1 MTAIDLDWKEEIP
14 MKMTRLGLFAVLLAI
29 AAPLAVADDA
39 AMALKDNWRLQSA
52 AQFSADGATVSMPGF
67 DAKTWYPTSVPKTVL
82 AALVD
87 NKVYPDPY
95 YATNMKDIPGY
106 QDGLWL
112 VMKEDSPFRAHW
124 WYRTEFTVPEAG
136 KDRVFTLHFDG
147 INYEA
152 NIWLYGKLVA
162 GADQVR
168 GMFRRFE
175 FPVTALL
182 NPGKANA
189 LAVEIIPPGL
199 RTDKLPRT
207 KQVEATTGWD
217 DHNPQPPDMN
227 MGIWQNVYLREQG
240 PVSLRNAYVEPKLSL
255 PGLDSARLTLS
266 VYARN
271 NTDKP
276 VTGTLTATIEN
287 IKLAQEVAL
296 QPGETREVFFKPED
310 CKELTIAN
318 PRVWWP
324 HPLGSPELYDMNM
337 AFKTGTQ
344 VSDTAQVRFGIRD
357 ITTYVKKDDWREY
370 QVNGK
375 PILIRGGAWMTSD
388 MMLNLS
394 KDRYA
399 ALIGYARNANLNMLR
414 SEGFSIRET
423 EDFYNLCDEMG
434 VMVTQQIFGR
444 SILDE
449 DLAIA
454 CIDDMMLR
462 VRTHPCLAHFL
473 AHDETFPTD
482 KLDAAYKGII
492 EKYRVDR
499 TYQPHSGTFNIA
511 TRAKTGGTRTG
522 TRELWTYASPAHY
535 YYTDRKEDIAWGFAQ
550 SGGIGGIVAVRDSIR
565 QMMPEDQ
572 LWPAMKTDAWSFHTV
587 TQGAEY
593 FDAVMKS
600 MELQYGAPGNFDDFC
615 TKAYAMNYSSARGMF
630 EAYAKNKYEA
640 TGITTWKYD
649 AAWPAAMTWQYV
661 DWYLRGTA
669 AYYGA
674 KKACTPVHALYAYND
689 NTVYVTNSLR
699 QPFAGLALRAAIY
712 DMDSKKVWSKESAV
726 DVGEDGVAK
735 AFAVD
740 VPAGISDPYFLRLDL
755 ADKDGNALS
764 DNFYWLSR
772 TPDIPG
778 RDNELGE
785 VYSTQP
791 KSRADFT
798 NLQHLKPARLE
809 MNISSTPSSDD
820 VKHLNVTVKNPG
832 DTIAFLVQLAVRN
845 TATDREAGPTF
856 WSDNYFSL
864 LPGETRDL
872 TATVPNHALEGGLPR
887 VSMTA
892 WNLAE

>member
-1 MTAIDLDWKEEIP
+1 
-14 MKMTRLGLFAVLLAI
+14 MKMLRLALFAVVLA
-29 AAPLAVADDA
+29 ADSFGMAEDTSL
-39 AMALKDNWRLQSA
+39 ALKDNWRLQSA
-52 AQFSADGATVSMPGF
+52 AQFSADGAVVSMPGF
-67 DAKTWYPTSVPKTVL
+67 DAGKWYPTTVPKTVL
-82 AALVD
+82 AALAE

-95 YATNMKDIPGY
+95 YGVNLKSIPGY
-106 QDGLWL
+106 QPDTWL

-124 WYRTEFTVPEAG
+124 WYRTEFTAPAAA

-152 NIWLYGKLVA
+152 NIWLNGKLVA
-162 GADQVR
+162 GADTVR

-182 NPGKANA
+182 NLGKTNA

-240 PVSLRNAYVEPKLSL
+240 PVSLRHAYVEPKLAL
-255 PGLDSARLTLS
+255 PGLESAQLTLS

-276 VTGTLTATIEN
+276 VKGTLAASIEN
-287 IKLAQEVAL
+287 IRLAQEITL

-310 CKELTIAN
+310 WKELTIAS

-324 HPLGSPELYDMNM
+324 HPLGAQELYTMDME
-337 AFKTGTQ
+337 FKAGKHN
-344 VSDTAQVRFGIRD
+344 SDTARVRFGIRD
-357 ITTYVKKDDWREY
+357 ITSVINKDNWREY

-394 KDRYA
+394 HDRYA
-399 ALIGYARNANLNMLR
+399 ALIGYAREANLNMLR

-423 EDFYNLCDEMG
+423 EDFYNLCDELG

-462 VRTHPCLAHFL
+462 VRTHPSLAHFL
-473 AHDETFPTD
+473 AHDETFPTE
-482 KLDAAYKGII
+482 KLDTAYRGLID
-492 EKYRVDR
+492 KYRVNR
-499 TYQPHSGTFNIA
+499 TYQPHSGTFNIM

-535 YYTDRKEDIAWGFAQ
+535 YYTERKGDVAWGFAQ

-572 LWPAMKTDAWSFHTV
+572 VWPAMKTEAWSFHTV

-600 MELQYGAPGNFDDFC
+600 MEMQYGEPASFDDFC
-615 TKAYAMNYSSARGMF
+615 NKAYAMNYSSARGMF

-674 KKACTPVHALYAYND
+674 KKACTPVHALYAYNE

-699 QPFAGLALRAAIY
+699 QACAGLKLRAAIY
-712 DMDSKKVWSKESAV
+712 DVDSRQVWSKEATV
-726 DVGEDGVAK
+726 DVGGDGVAK

-740 VPAGISDPYFLRLDL
+740 IPADISDPYFLRFDL

-764 DNFYWLSR
+764 DNFYWLSK

-778 RDNELGE
+778 RDNELAH
-785 VYSTQP
+785 VFTTMP

-798 NLQHLKPARLE
+798 KLQNLKPARVE
-809 MNISSTPSSDD
+809 MSIASLPSSADE
-820 VKHLNVTVKNPG
+820 KKLAVTLHNPG
-832 DTIAFLVQLAVRN
+832 DTIAFLVQLAVVN
-845 TATDREAGPTF
+845 TATNREAGPTF
-856 WSDNYFSL
+856 WSDNYLAL
-864 LPGETRDL
+864 LPGETRNV
-872 TATVPNHALEGGLPR
+872 TATVPNHALEGGSPK
-887 VSMTA
+887 VSITA
-892 WNLAE
+892 WNLAQ

>member
-1 MTAIDLDWKEEIP
+1 MNT
-14 MKMTRLGLFAVLLAI
+14 TRIALCALIWAV
-29 AAPLAVADDA
+29 AAPF
-39 AMALKDNWRLQSA
+39 AMAEDTTLALKDNWRIQSA
-52 AQFSADGATVSMPGF
+52 AKFTADGAAVSTPGF
-67 DAKTWYPTSVPKTVL
+67 DSAAWYPTAVPKTVL

-87 NKVYPDPY
+87 NKVFPDPY
-95 YATNMKDIPGY
+95 YGTNLKDIPGY
-106 QDGLWL
+106 QPDLWL

-124 WYRTEFTVPEAG
+124 WYRTEFTAPQAG

-152 NIWLYGKLVA
+152 NIWLNGKLVA

-182 NPGKANA
+182 LPGKTNA

-199 RTDKLPRT
+199 RADKLPHT

-227 MGIWQNVYLREQG
+227 MGIWQNVCLREQG
-240 PVSLRNAYVEPKLSL
+240 PVSLRHAYAAPKLDV
-255 PGLDSARLTLS
+255 PGLASAQLTLS

-276 VTGTLTATIEN
+276 VTGTLSATIEN
-287 IKLAQEVAL
+287 IALSQEVAL
-296 QPGETREVFFKPED
+296 QPGETREVFFKPEQHR
-310 CKELTIAN
+310 ELTIAN

-324 HPLGSPELYDMNM
+324 HPLGPQELYTMDM
-337 AFKTGTQ
+337 AFKAGKQ
-344 VSDTAQVRFGIRD
+344 VSDTARVRFGIRD
-357 ITTYVKKDDWREY
+357 ITTVINKEHWREY

-375 PILIRGGAWMTSD
+375 PILVRGGAWMTSD

-394 KDRYA
+394 RDRYA
-399 ALIGYARNANLNMLR
+399 ALIRYAREANLNMLR

-482 KLDAAYKGII
+482 KLDTAYRGII
-492 EKYRVDR
+492 EKYRVNR

-511 TRAKTGGTRTG
+511 TRLKTGGTRTG

-535 YYTDRKEDIAWGFAQ
+535 YFTDRREDVAWGFAQ

-565 QMMPEDQ
+565 QMMPENQ
-572 LWPAMKTDAWSFHTV
+572 IWPAMKTDAWSFHTV

-593 FDAVMKS
+593 FDAVLRAMD
-600 MELQYGAPGNFDDFC
+600 LQYGEPGNLDDFC
-615 TKAYAMNYSSARGMF
+615 NKAYAMNYSSARGMF
-630 EAYAKNKYEA
+630 EAYAKNKYSA

-689 NTVYVTNSLR
+689 KTVYVTNSLR
-699 QPFAGLALRAAIY
+699 KPFSGLTLRAAVY
-712 DMDSKKVWSKESAV
+712 DVESRKVWSKESVV
-726 DVGEDGVAK
+726 DVGEDGVEK
-735 AFAVD
+735 AFPVE
-740 VPAGISDPYFLRLDL
+740 VPGKISSTYFLRLDL
-755 ADKDGNALS
+755 TDKEGNTLS
-764 DNFYWLSR
+764 DNFYWLSE

-778 RDNELGE
+778 RDTERGGVFATL
-785 VYSTQP
+785 P

-798 NLQHLKPARLE
+798 VLQGLKPARVE
-809 MNISSTPSSDD
+809 FTPEKMASPDGEQ
-820 VKHLNVTVKNPG
+820 VLGVTVHNPG
-832 DTIAFLVQLAVRN
+832 DTIAFLVQMAVIN
-845 TATDREAGPTF
+845 SATGREAGPTF
-856 WSDNYFSL
+856 WSDNYFAL
-864 LPGETRDL
+864 LPGETRKL
-872 TATVPNHALEGGLPR
+872 TATVPNHALEGGLAKI
-887 VSMTA
+887 SLTA